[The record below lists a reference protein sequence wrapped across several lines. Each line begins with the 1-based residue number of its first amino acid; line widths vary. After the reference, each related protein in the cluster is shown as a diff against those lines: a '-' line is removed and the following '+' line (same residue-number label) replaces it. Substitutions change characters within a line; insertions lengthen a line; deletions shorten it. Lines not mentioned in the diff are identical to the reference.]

1 MKAIN
6 YILILLFLSNSC
18 SAQSYTLIEAIHTTD
33 LGGVR
38 GARTENFD
46 ISVKNISKM
55 EPRYLLVGTV
65 KIPLKKENKNNIL
78 YLQGTYQPESPNHIT
93 VNADGKAE
101 NSQLNQIFD
110 LKRVYLVS
118 ENLKNKK
125 QVKQKINFNNKNN
138 EKNN

>member
-6 YILILLFLSNSC
+6 YILILLFFSSSC
-18 SAQSYTLIEAIHTTD
+18 SAQSYPLIEAIHTTD

-38 GARTENFD
+38 GSRTENFD

-65 KIPLKKENKNNIL
+65 KIPLKKEKKNSIW
-78 YLQGTYQPESPNHIT
+78 YLRGIYQPESPNHIT
-93 VNADGKAE
+93 VSADGKAE
-101 NSQLNQIFD
+101 NSEQNQIFD
-110 LKRVYLVS
+110 LERAYLVS

-125 QVKQKINFNNKNN
+125 QVKQKINFNTKNN

>member
-6 YILILLFLSNSC
+6 YILILLFFSHSC

-38 GARTENFD
+38 GSRTENFG
-46 ISVKNISKM
+46 ISVKNTSKM
-55 EPRYLLVGTV
+55 EPRYLLVGTI
-65 KIPLKKENKNNIL
+65 KIPLKKENKNSIL

-101 NSQLNQIFD
+101 NSEQNQIFD
-110 LKRVYLVS
+110 LKKAYLVS

-125 QVKQKINFNNKNN
+125 QVKQKINFNNKNS